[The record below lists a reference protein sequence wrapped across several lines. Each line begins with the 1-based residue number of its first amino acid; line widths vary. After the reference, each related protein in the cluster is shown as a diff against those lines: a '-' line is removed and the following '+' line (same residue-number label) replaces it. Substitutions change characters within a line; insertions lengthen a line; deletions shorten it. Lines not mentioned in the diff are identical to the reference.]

1 MEKDTIGEGN
11 PRSRSQTSSSIQ
23 RTLIHMDT
31 QRVGQSRT
39 QNMLEE
45 KLNKLKDINISM
57 RQLSIKR
64 SKSSTTSKSC
74 ANGPFSR
81 SDANGPFSRSS
92 DNDPFSKTVQDRQCG
107 KMDKL
112 FCPQCPSSTRT
123 SPFQPALANRTW
135 SSGTLTVTRMGLS
148 LYWTT

>member
-45 KLNKLKDINISM
+45 KINKLQDINISM

-64 SKSSTTSKSC
+64 SKSSTTSKSRD
-74 ANGPFSR
+74 NGPFSKR
-81 SDANGPFSRSS
+81 QKQKSKSS
-92 DNDPFSKTVQDRQCG
+92 TTSKTVQKRQGGKMDKMFCPIVPQQYKAECLVDTMREYHTEYTTTSRIIQDRQCG
-107 KMDKL
+107 KMD
-112 FCPQCPSSTRT
+112 
-123 SPFQPALANRTW
+123 
-135 SSGTLTVTRMGLS
+135 
-148 LYWTT
+148 